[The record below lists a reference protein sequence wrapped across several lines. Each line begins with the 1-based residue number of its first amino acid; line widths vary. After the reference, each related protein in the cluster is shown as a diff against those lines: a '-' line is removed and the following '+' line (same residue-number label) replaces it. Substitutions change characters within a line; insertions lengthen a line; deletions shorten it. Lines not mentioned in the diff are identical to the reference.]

1 MSCAAQSCALKEL
14 RSLMLS
20 LLVSG
25 LSLTLLLFTYSSR
38 AAGGHR
44 SLPASRRCVSLCR
57 SDLTFQA
64 VNPPEVQ
71 TSARPT
77 EPYSMTA
84 GMTVIRGQTAQL
96 LRINGSRTLLT
107 SAYLEHR
114 TKRKEVRVIAI
125 MLRSERVKLLCHL
138 HCHHQ
143 LHVSSAAVRIHGDH
157 FRFRF
162 GTADILCPVPS
173 GCETPAYVAVTAAAS
188 KNKEI
193 DHLEF
198 LEVGNQVEQT
208 SFPYNFTCC
217 FSAMYDFTN
226 VLQLVQSL
234 EMLQLLGVS
243 RVVVYKTN
251 CSADV
256 QRVLDHYSEKGL
268 VEVIPW
274 SLSKYLNVSRKAS
287 PQQSPGDLHYFGQ
300 IPALN
305 DCLYRSMY
313 RSRYVALHDPDELIL
328 PQTVDSWTE
337 LLPLLKKKYGA
348 DRCYSFENN
357 WIPMEFEL
365 PPPKPSALPAVD
377 QWQNVSGVNI
387 LAHLYREPFIPSR
400 RKHNAKILVNPRAVF
415 ATSVHR
421 VLQPPKSCIWVDR
434 KLARMYHIKPRGPP
448 KHEEKQ
454 LIYEGRLL
462 GYSGHLIPA
471 VNAVLKQTGL
481 LPESA

>member
-1 MSCAAQSCALKEL
+1 
-14 RSLMLS
+14 
-20 LLVSG
+20 
-25 LSLTLLLFTYSSR
+25 
-38 AAGGHR
+38 
-44 SLPASRRCVSLCR
+44 
-57 SDLTFQA
+57 
-64 VNPPEVQ
+64 
-71 TSARPT
+71 
-77 EPYSMTA
+77 
-84 GMTVIRGQTAQL
+84 
-96 LRINGSRTLLT
+96 
-107 SAYLEHR
+107 
-114 TKRKEVRVIAI
+114 

-188 KNKEI
+188 KNK
-193 DHLEF
+193 
-198 LEVGNQVEQT
+198 GRN
-208 SFPYNFTCC
+208 
-217 FSAMYDFTN
+217 
-226 VLQLVQSL
+226 LVQSL

-328 PQTVDSWTE
+328 PQT

-434 KLARMYHIKPRGPP
+434 KL
-448 KHEEKQ
+448 EKQ